1 MTIPCPPEIRV
12 PKLGRPPGRSVHL
25 HLDVLR
31 RRPDAGARVY
41 RTTHYGYHR
50 PQTKTLRHRR
60 HDALARLIAGAA
72 QQLHSA
78 SVDTSERLCS
88 STRDGK
94 KVDIVIRT
102 FHLPPFVLAIDV
114 TVSCPLLPS
123 YVAKAATSAAAL
135 FDARAAEKNAKH
147 LPGCTQLGRAFM
159 PFVMTTLLGIGP
171 RPARSWLDSLFSAAY
186 AQELA
191 SGGTGCDTAHRRLV
205 FIMSLQAS
213 AVRSTAHMVTT
224 LLEAARTHAAS
235 AASMA
240 ATVAATAPTA
250 AAAAPTAVDP
260 ARPRTTVV
268 HCRNAPPA
276 PDTYDVYIGRGIGTT
291 NERWG
296 RPCLWGNGF
305 KIQGRNTTTARQTA
319 ANRHR
324 EWLHRPEQ
332 ADLRAAV
339 RRELRGLRLG
349 CWCEQ
354 PGPCHGHNLCAVAD
368 ADFDAGGD
376 SSTL

>member
-1 MTIPCPPEIRV
+1 
-12 PKLGRPPGRSVHL
+12 
-25 HLDVLR
+25 
-31 RRPDAGARVY
+31 
-41 RTTHYGYHR
+41 
-50 PQTKTLRHRR
+50 
-60 HDALARLIAGAA
+60 
-72 QQLHSA
+72 
-78 SVDTSERLCS
+78 
-88 STRDGK
+88 
-94 KVDIVIRT
+94 
-102 FHLPPFVLAIDV
+102 
-114 TVSCPLLPS
+114 
-123 YVAKAATSAAAL
+123 
-135 FDARAAEKNAKH
+135 
-147 LPGCTQLGRAFM
+147 M

-250 AAAAPTAVDP
+250 AAAAPAPVDP

-276 PDTYDVYIGRGIGTT
+276 PDTYDIYIGRGIGTT

-305 KIQGRNTTTARQTA
+305 KIQGRNTSTARQTA